1 MDDGIAAPDAQ
12 QPMKQ
17 AVEQPAEAVQ
27 AHVPNGVH
35 AEEASASVPEPEQEA
50 ESSTQTNVALAQ
62 PASEPAIESVDMSE
76 QQNDAESPPDG
87 EGAADQPSEEPSE
100 PVPESAPAAAVPREE
115 LPIWRKR
122 YRVTKCSWLY
132 VRRTASEALC
142 RKNVLGM
149 GWSL

>member
-1 MDDGIAAPDAQ
+1 MDDETAAPDAQ

-17 AVEQPAEAVQ
+17 AMEPPAEAVQ

-50 ESSTQTNVALAQ
+50 ESSTQTNAALAQ

-76 QQNDAESPPDG
+76 HQNDAQSSPEG
-87 EGAADQPSEEPSE
+87 EAAADQPPDGSSET
-100 PVPESAPAAAVPREE
+100 VPESAPAAAVPREE

-122 YRVTKCSWLY
+122 YWVNKSSLLY
-132 VRRTASEALC
+132 VGHTASEAPC
-142 RKNVLGM
+142 RKLS
-149 GWSL
+149 W